1 MILGD
6 GDNEGEQNMG
16 VCLSRRCDLTL
27 LVVLVTRLRNPRG
40 VANLQPNL
48 PAMPNFFNLIGFIK
62 LGSSTYQ
69 RFSYNN
75 IIVLRI
81 NLKPLLFYLSF
92 RCMFIFIF
100 NDIIIFKESKRN

>member
-27 LVVLVTRLRNPRG
+27 LVVLVTRLRNLRG

-48 PAMPNFFNLIGFIK
+48 PCP
-62 LGSSTYQ
+62 
-69 RFSYNN
+69 
-75 IIVLRI
+75 
-81 NLKPLLFYLSF
+81 
-92 RCMFIFIF
+92 IF
-100 NDIIIFKESKRN
+100 